1 VDHWINNYGLTAIGL
16 TEVIVIGFIFG
27 TRDFRIFIN
36 SVSEVKVGI
45 WWDIMIR
52 VVTPVVL
59 GTTLITSFYG
69 EIKKAYEGYPMWT
82 LISGGWMVA
91 MGILILSFIVMKTKG
106 KGEEGE

>member
-52 VVTPVVL
+52 VVTPSL
-59 GTTLITSFYG
+59 RDY
-69 EIKKAYEGYPMWT
+69 AHYELLWRDQE
-82 LISGGWMVA
+82 
-91 MGILILSFIVMKTKG
+91 GI
-106 KGEEGE
+106 